1 MIRTVIL
8 TISDSCSKGTR
19 QDTSGQT
26 IIDILPKEK
35 YQIYQKKIIPDD
47 YQEIARELVYF
58 SDNDSID
65 VVFTTGGTG
74 LGPRDVTPE
83 ATASVSEKII
93 PGLCEI
99 IRTEGY
105 KKTPTAVLSRA
116 IACVRKNTMII
127 NLPGS
132 PKGVRE
138 SLEIILDIV
147 PHALEMIRGGGH

>member
-1 MIRTVIL
+1 MIRTAIL
-8 TISDSCSKGTR
+8 TVSDSCSKGTR
-19 QDTSGQT
+19 QDVSGQT
-26 IIDILPKEK
+26 ISDMLPKDK
-35 YQIYQKKIIPDD
+35 YQIFQKIIVPDD
-47 YQEIARELVYF
+47 YQKIAQELVHF
-58 SDNDSID
+58 SDNDNID

-99 IRTEGY
+99 IRTEGF

-116 IACVRKNTMII
+116 IACVRKNTLII

-132 PKGVRE
+132 PKAVRE
-138 SLEIILDIV
+138 SLEIILDVV